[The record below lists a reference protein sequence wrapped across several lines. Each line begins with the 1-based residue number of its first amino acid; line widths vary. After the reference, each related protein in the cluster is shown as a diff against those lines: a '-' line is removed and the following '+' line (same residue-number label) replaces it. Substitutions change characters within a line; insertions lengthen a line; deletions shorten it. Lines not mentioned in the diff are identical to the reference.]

1 MNVEVVEAAEEDRGL
16 IENLAQLYVHDFSE
30 ILGFDV
36 GPSGRFEP
44 PAALREWPT
53 EQRRCFIIR
62 ADGCPA
68 GFALV
73 GMYSVLS
80 QSTDVTDMNEFFVLR
95 KCRRHGVGR
104 TAAHKLFDMFPGR
117 WEVRE
122 VGPNVAAQ
130 AFWRKIIGDY
140 TGGNYEEQI
149 VDGRRGPGPVQ
160 SFVSGGRKI

>member
-1 MNVEVVEAAEEDRGL
+1 MNVEVVETAEEDRGL
-16 IENLAQLYVHDFSE
+16 IENLAQLYAYDFSE

-36 GPSGRFEP
+36 EPSGRFE
-44 PAALREWPT
+44 AAFLREWPT

-73 GMYSVLS
+73 GMCSVVS
-80 QSTDVTDMNEFFVLR
+80 NSTDVTDMNEFFVLR
-95 KCRRHGVGR
+95 KYRRQGVAR

-130 AFWRKIIGDY
+130 AFWREIISEY
-140 TGGNYEEQI
+140 TDGSYEEQI
-149 VDGRRGPGPVQ
+149 IQGRHGPGPVQ
-160 SFVSGGRKI
+160 SFVSGVRKT

>member
-16 IENLAQLYVHDFSE
+16 IENLAQLYAYDFSE
-30 ILGFDV
+30 ILGFEV
-36 GPSGRFEP
+36 EPSGRFEV
-44 PAALREWPT
+44 AFLREWPT

-73 GMYSVLS
+73 GLYSILS

-95 KCRRHGVGR
+95 KYRRQEVGR

-122 VGPNVAAQ
+122 VGLNVAAQ
-130 AFWRKIIGDY
+130 AFWRKIIDDY
-140 TGGNYEEQI
+140 TGGNYEEQ
-149 VDGRRGPGPVQ
+149 VVEGKRGPGPVQ
-160 SFVSGGRKI
+160 SFVSSSSKP